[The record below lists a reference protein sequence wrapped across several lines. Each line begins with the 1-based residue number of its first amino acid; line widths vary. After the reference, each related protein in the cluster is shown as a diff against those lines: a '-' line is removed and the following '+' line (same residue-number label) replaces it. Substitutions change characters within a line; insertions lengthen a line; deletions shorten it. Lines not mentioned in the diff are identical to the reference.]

1 MAQVHAEIAV
11 LRDFIRIHVLEPE
24 ITFAQASKEYGIHER
39 SISRAFREGKLQA
52 RKINRTTCKVRRG
65 EILRY
70 IEETDPEVARTRAQR
85 EKELRE
91 RAIAGYVR
99 ARTERPAR
107 QAPRLDYDSEI
118 ESALARYARSLEPE
132 ERQHVLLVIEHIGR
146 DARGNRRKAKVRFE
160 MLEKMESYPIPM
172 LADGCRRFIEDGG
185 IQKSWGFTALIEIL
199 EGPARRWY
207 DGVLLQGDRQ

>member
-85 EKELRE
+85 EKELR
-91 RAIAGYVR
+91 V
-99 ARTERPAR
+99 
-107 QAPRLDYDSEI
+107 DYDSEI